1 MMQITTHSADETQAL
16 GQKLAS
22 RLAPGNVIAY
32 FGDLGAGKTA
42 FTRGLAQG
50 LGITDPVTS
59 PTYTIVNEYLSG
71 RIPLFHF
78 DMYRLGSSDELF
90 DIGWEDYLAPR
101 RSLRR
106 GMEREGAGRV
116 FRRRDRRPHRQA
128 LGYRAAHHYR
138 QLTGGGL
145 KMLILAFESS
155 AKAASV
161 ALCRDGH
168 LVSQYSQCSGLT
180 HSRTLLPMA
189 EDMLKNAELTIGD
202 IDAFAVAHGPGSF
215 TGIRI
220 GVSTVKG
227 LAWASDKP
235 CVGVSTLE
243 AMAWHGV
250 SAGGYICPVMDA
262 RRSQVYNAIFKIE
275 GGRPVRMTAD
285 RPISLEDLASELR
298 ELDSPVFLV
307 GDGAAI
313 TAAYLGGNNIAYRA
327 APENLVW
334 QSAWGVAMAAQ
345 DKPFGSADDL
355 LPVYLRL
362 SQAERERQEKL
373 AKT

>member
-1 MMQITTHSADETQAL
+1 
-16 GQKLAS
+16 
-22 RLAPGNVIAY
+22 
-32 FGDLGAGKTA
+32 
-42 FTRGLAQG
+42 
-50 LGITDPVTS
+50 
-59 PTYTIVNEYLSG
+59 
-71 RIPLFHF
+71 
-78 DMYRLGSSDELF
+78 
-90 DIGWEDYLAPR
+90 
-101 RSLRR
+101 
-106 GMEREGAGRV
+106 
-116 FRRRDRRPHRQA
+116 
-128 LGYRAAHHYR
+128 
-138 QLTGGGL
+138 
-145 KMLILAFESS
+145 MLILAFESS

-220 GVSTVKG
+220 WRIDGEGSRLG
-227 LAWASDKP
+227 SDKP
-235 CVGVSTLE
+235 ASAFPLWSGG
-243 AMAWHGV
+243 MARRFSGRL
-250 SAGGYICPVMDA
+250 YRPVMDA